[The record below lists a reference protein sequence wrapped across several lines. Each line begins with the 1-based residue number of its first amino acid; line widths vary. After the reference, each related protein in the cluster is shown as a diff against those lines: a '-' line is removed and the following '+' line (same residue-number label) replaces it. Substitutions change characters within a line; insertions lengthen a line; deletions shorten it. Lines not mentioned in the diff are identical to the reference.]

1 MKKESAPGAAEKIVE
16 ALDPEA
22 IKEAAKNAADL
33 ATKFIKKH
41 PLESVGGA
49 LALGVVIGLLINRK

>member
-1 MKKESAPGAAEKIVE
+1 MKKQTFEEASEKIAD
-16 ALDPEA
+16 ALDPEK
-22 IKEAAKNAADL
+22 IKEAAKNAADV
-33 ATKFIKKH
+33 ATDFIKKH